1 MATIDRMTPEGRR
14 LMAELEK
21 LKELAAYV
29 GFQSGTPAKQR
40 EGEAV
45 VDSSVDLLDIA
56 MWNELGT
63 ATAPSRPF
71 LRQSVDN
78 NKDKINAFCQS
89 QLKALL
95 SGRTT
100 AEDVLKKTA
109 VFMKGLVQETIKE
122 GDFQPNAPSTVKK
135 KGSDKPLIDT
145 GHMRQSVTTIID
157 RKGRN

>member
-21 LKELAAYV
+21 LKDLAAYV
-29 GFQSGTPAKQR
+29 GFQSGTPAKER
-40 EGEAV
+40 EGESI
-45 VDSSVDLLDIA
+45 VDSSVDLLDVA

-71 LRQSVDN
+71 LRQSIDN
-78 NKDKINAFCQS
+78 NKDKINTFCQA

-100 AEDVLKKTA
+100 AEEVLRKTA
-109 VFMKGLVQETIKE
+109 VFMKGLVQETIKD
-122 GDFQPNAPSTVKK
+122 GDFQANAPSTVKK

-145 GHMRQSVTTIID
+145 GHMIQSVTTIVD
-157 RKGRN
+157 RKGRD